1 MFYKNIQVCDVYGG
15 GSITSSIWFTGGG
28 LSTSRAGGCLG
39 QEALSVV
46 VPSAKY
52 KNSDKKRRPSAFE
65 TMISYY
71 KQDI

>member
-1 MFYKNIQVCDVYGG
+1 MYTGGGVNHIKYMVYG
-15 GSITSSIWFTGGG
+15 GGG

-71 KQDI
+71 KQNI